1 MVSYFKNH
9 YLSRNFEKVT
19 GFHDIDQ
26 YIQSQLIIAALN
38 IANLVLKP
46 KGIFLAKIFKGN
58 DVRFLYS
65 QFKLFFNS
73 VYIIKPKSSR
83 SSSVEAF
90 IVCLDYDPPVGF
102 VIKKLSTLENYQEEE
117 KEEKNNFDE
126 KLIKFTTCG
135 DLSGF
140 DEI

>member
-1 MVSYFKNH
+1 MIFK
-9 YLSRNFEKVT
+9 LKVT

-26 YIQSQLIIAALN
+26 YIQSQLIVAALN
-38 IANLVLKP
+38 IANLVLKS
-46 KGIFLAKIFKGN
+46 KGIFLAKIFKGH
-58 DVRFLYS
+58 DVEFLYS
-65 QFKLFFNS
+65 QFKLYFNS

-90 IVCLDYDPPVGF
+90 IVCLDYAPPYGF
-102 VIKKLSTLENYQEEE
+102 IPKKLSTFSENKEKNKLEEE
-117 KEEKNNFDE
+117 KVSEEEE

>member
-1 MVSYFKNH
+1 MIV
-9 YLSRNFEKVT
+9 
-19 GFHDIDQ
+19 
-26 YIQSQLIIAALN
+26 AALN

-46 KGIFLAKIFKGN
+46 EGIFLAKIFKGN
-58 DVRFLYS
+58 DVKFLYS

-90 IVCLDYDPPVGF
+90 IVCLDYTAPQSFIP
-102 VIKKLSTLENYQEEE
+102 KKLSTFSHNEEE
-117 KEEKNNFDE
+117 KEKISDFED

-140 DEI
+140 DEP

>member
-1 MVSYFKNH
+1 
-9 YLSRNFEKVT
+9 VT

-26 YIQSQLIIAALN
+26 YVQSQLIVAALN
-38 IANLVLKP
+38 IANLLLKP

-58 DVRFLYS
+58 DVKFLYS

-90 IVCLDYDPPVGF
+90 IVCLDYMPPSGF
-102 VIKKLSTLENYQEEE
+102 TPRKLTTFSEIEKGENSDFE
-117 KEEKNNFDE
+117 E

-135 DLSGF
+135 DFSGF
-140 DEI
+140 DEK

>member
-1 MVSYFKNH
+1 MVYIELFAELKN
-9 YLSRNFEKVT
+9 LLVT

-26 YIQSQLIIAALN
+26 YIQSQLIVAALN

-46 KGIFLAKIFKGN
+46 KGTFLAKIFKGS
-58 DVRFLYS
+58 DVKFLYS
-65 QFKLFFNS
+65 QFKLYFSS

-90 IVCLDYDPPVGF
+90 IICLDYSPPCGF
-102 VIKKLSTLENYQEEE
+102 IPKKLSTFEH
-117 KEEKNNFDE
+117 KEEKSDE
-126 KLIKFTTCG
+126 FEDKLIKFTTCG

-140 DEI
+140 DEP

>member
-1 MVSYFKNH
+1 
-9 YLSRNFEKVT
+9 VT

-26 YIQSQLIIAALN
+26 YIQSQLIVAALN
-38 IANLVLKP
+38 ISNLVMKG

-58 DVRFLYS
+58 DVKFLYS

-90 IVCLDYDPPVGF
+90 IVCLDYSPPNGF
-102 VIKKLSTLENYQEEE
+102 VPKKLSTFTEKKENKEEEE
-117 KEEKNNFDE
+117 KILKEEE

-140 DEI
+140 DEL

>member
-1 MVSYFKNH
+1 M
-9 YLSRNFEKVT
+9 T

-26 YIQSQLIIAALN
+26 YIQSQLIVAALN
-38 IANLVLKP
+38 IANLVLSP
-46 KGIFLAKIFKGN
+46 KGIFLAKIFKGS
-58 DVRFLYS
+58 DVKFLYS

-90 IVCLDYDPPVGF
+90 IVCLGYEPPNGF
-102 VIKKLSTLENYQEEE
+102 LVKKLSTFSGIKKEENISEFEE
-117 KEEKNNFDE
+117 KA
-126 KLIKFTTCG
+126 IRFTTCG

>member
-1 MVSYFKNH
+1 M
-9 YLSRNFEKVT
+9 
-19 GFHDIDQ
+19 
-26 YIQSQLIIAALN
+26 IIAALN
-38 IANLVLKP
+38 IANLVLKN

-90 IVCLDYDPPVGF
+90 IVCLDYDPPMGF
-102 VIKKLSTLENYQEEE
+102 AIKKLSTFAVEGQEEK
-117 KEEKNNFDE
+117 KEEKSGFEE

>member
-1 MVSYFKNH
+1 MIV
-9 YLSRNFEKVT
+9 
-19 GFHDIDQ
+19 
-26 YIQSQLIIAALN
+26 AALN
-38 IANLVLKP
+38 IANLVLKSD
-46 KGIFLAKIFKGN
+46 GIFLAKIFKGN
-58 DVRFLYS
+58 DVKFLYS

-90 IVCLDYDPPVGF
+90 IVCLDYTPPKSF
-102 VIKKLSTLENYQEEE
+102 IPKKLSTFSPKEEE
-117 KEEKNNFDE
+117 QEQEKISDFED

-140 DEI
+140 DEP